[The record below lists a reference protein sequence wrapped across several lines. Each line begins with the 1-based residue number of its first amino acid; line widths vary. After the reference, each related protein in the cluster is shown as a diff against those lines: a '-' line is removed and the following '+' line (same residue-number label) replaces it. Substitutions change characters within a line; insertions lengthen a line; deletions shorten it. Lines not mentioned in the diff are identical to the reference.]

1 MKAIKDLLSKIDR
14 HDLMKSAAQISYY
27 NIIAFLTISVV
38 VVYIASFF
46 PDFINNVYDNINS
59 ILPDT
64 VSFVFASTT
73 SQVSVPQN
81 IMVLI
86 FTTIATIWFASRSFH
101 GMIEA
106 FNNIYEIDQGRKL
119 IKAKAVSIFFTIGI
133 FVMIVFLFYL
143 SVMGQTLS
151 LLVLK
156 DLQFLNVFNVLRTYA
171 PVLGLLLV
179 MTAIYFYLPN
189 MKIKIRHA
197 FPGAFF
203 TSAVWMILSKF
214 FSYYVANLNS
224 FSWILGSLGSLFVFM
239 IWIFWLSI
247 IILIG
252 AEINAYF
259 IHRKKPIKN

>member
-1 MKAIKDLLSKIDR
+1 MKAIKELLSKIDR
-14 HDLMKSAAQISYY
+14 HDLIKSAAQVSYY

-38 VVYIASFF
+38 VAYIASFF
-46 PDFINNVYDNINS
+46 PTFVNDVFENINS

-64 VSFVFASTT
+64 VSFVFT
-73 SQVSVPQN
+73 SARSEVNIPQN
-81 IMVLI
+81 IVILV

-101 GMIEA
+101 GLIEA
-106 FNNIYEIDQGRKL
+106 FNNIYEIDHGRKL

-133 FVMIVFLFYL
+133 FIMIVFLFYL
-143 SVMGQTLS
+143 LVMGKTLS

-156 DLQFLNVFNVLRTYA
+156 GLPFVDAFNVLRTYT

-189 MKIKIRHA
+189 MKIKIRYA
-197 FPGAFF
+197 LPGAIF
-203 TSAVWMILSKF
+203 TSTIWMILSKF

-252 AEINAYF
+252 AEINAYL
-259 IHRKKPIKN
+259 ILRKKVIKE